1 MALVQTGHGIY
12 SCEAFGPWAGRRE
25 KNGRVWIMYDELT
38 PSDIRKMEEE
48 IEHRKLVV
56 RPKALEEVKEARAHG
71 DLSENFEY
79 YAAKKFKNQNES
91 RIRYLE
97 RMIRTAKVISEE
109 SAEDEAGINNT
120 VTVEFVDDGTVES
133 YKIVTTVRGNSL
145 ANLISNESPLGK
157 ALLGKKEG
165 ESAHVQV
172 NDAIGYDVKILK
184 IENTVDD
191 GSDKIRSF

>member
-1 MALVQTGHGIY
+1 
-12 SCEAFGPWAGRRE
+12 
-25 KNGRVWIMYDELT
+25 MYDELT
-38 PSDIRKMEEE
+38 PSDIKKMEEE

-56 RPKALEEVKEARAHG
+56 RPRALEDVKEARAHG

-109 SAEDEAGINNT
+109 SAEDEVGINNT
-120 VTVEFVDDGTVES
+120 VTVEFTDDGTVES

-145 ANLISNESPLGK
+145 ENLISNESPLGK

-165 ESAHVQV
+165 DTVSVQV
-172 NDAIGYDVKILK
+172 NASIGYDVKIIRIDK
-184 IENTVDD
+184 TSDD
-191 GSDKIRSF
+191 GNDKIRSF